1 MKFCLV
7 KTRAM
12 KKLFGTDGI
21 RSEANKGLMRPEAVL
36 KIAQAIGAYFIANN
50 PVQGDHIPTVVIG
63 KDTRLSGY
71 MIEAALQ
78 AGFLSVGMNVLLL
91 GPVPTPAIA
100 LLTRSFRAQLGV
112 MISASHNPAK
122 DNGLKFFGPDGYKLC
137 DEQEKEITKSYFED
151 DIPLSHAYTIG
162 KAHRIDDAAGRYLE
176 YVKSTFPKDLRLD
189 KFKIVVD
196 CAQGAAYKIAR
207 LLYWE
212 LGADVIAL
220 NTEPD
225 GLNINKNCGATHIE
239 GLQKA
244 VLEHKADIGFAL
256 DGDADRLI
264 AVDEKG
270 EILDG
275 DKLIAAIAEDMKK
288 DNILLNDTVV
298 VTQMSNLGL
307 ELFFNKI
314 GIKTIRSQVG
324 DRYVLEDMKKYG
336 ANLGG
341 EQSGHIILKKHSS
354 TGDALIASLRV
365 LKILLEGEKTTVCL
379 QNIFQKIPQKLVN
392 IEKKASVLN
401 NPEVLDIITKTQM
414 LLKDRGRVFIRPS
427 GTEPL
432 IRIMVEA
439 EDIDMLETAMINIV
453 NVIETQ

>member
-1 MKFCLV
+1 
-7 KTRAM
+7 M

-21 RSEANKGLMRPEAVL
+21 RFEANKGLMRPDAVL
-36 KIAQAIGAYFIANN
+36 KTAQAIGAYFIANN
-50 PVQGDHIPTVVIG
+50 PVQGDHPPTVVIG

-122 DNGLKFFGPDGYKLC
+122 DNGLKFFGPDGYKLS
-137 DEQEKEITKSYFED
+137 DKQESKITKSYFED
-151 DIPLSHAYTIG
+151 DISLSHAHAIG

-225 GLNINKNCGATHIE
+225 GLNINKNCGATHVE
-239 GLQKA
+239 GLQQA
-244 VLEHKADIGFAL
+244 VLDHKADIGFAL

-270 EILDG
+270 QVLDG

-288 DNILLNDTVV
+288 DNVLLNDTVV

-307 ELFFNKI
+307 ELFFNQI

-324 DRYVLEDMKKYG
+324 DRYVLEDMKKY
-336 ANLGG
+336 AASLGG

-354 TGDALIASLRV
+354 TGDALIASLKI
-365 LKILLEGEKTTVCL
+365 LKILLERNKTTICL

-392 IEKKASVLN
+392 IEKPPSVLN
-401 NPEVLDIITKTQM
+401 NGEVIDIIAKTQAR
-414 LLKDRGRVFIRPS
+414 LTDKGRVFIRPS
-427 GTEPL
+427 GTEPV
-432 IRIMVEA
+432 IRVMIEA
-439 EDIDMLETAMINIV
+439 KDTDMLEKAMKDIV
-453 NVIETQ
+453 DVIERQ